1 MLAAWG
7 LNLQY
12 GVTGVLN
19 FGYIANLALGAYFY
33 GVLTLGPSSGNGGF
47 QTYIIGLHLP
57 AALAIVI
64 TVVAGCVFGGL
75 VGMIGTKRLRPDYQA
90 IVLLVVSIMALTIVE
105 ADTGLFNGNA
115 GLSLL
120 PDPVGG
126 TGPATPN
133 GWLYVAIV
141 FAVCILGWLILRRF
155 SDGPLGRSLR
165 AVRDDDRAALA
176 IGKNVVGLRILVQVV
191 GGGYAALSGALLAA
205 FIGAWAP
212 SAWQFAET
220 LSLLTAIIVGGVAS
234 NAGVVAGA
242 LLVPVI
248 FEQATQYVPGL
259 SSRPALAD
267 DVGWMVTA
275 VLTILFIWWR
285 PRGIVPDQRPR
296 YGPGA
301 RRWSRFTMA
310 PLGLA
315 VQAEAAAVTVSD
327 ATAVSAG
334 VSELPAD
341 GAELPPGGSAATLT
355 VPAAQEDED
364 ARGPAGPIR
373 AVQSPVSAEPRA
385 ALLRLE
391 SRAAPHRRPALPAGS
406 PLLVTSGLT
415 VRYGG
420 VAALD
425 GVGFAAAAGAVT
437 GLIGPNGAGK
447 STYVNV
453 VSGFTRSE
461 SGRVEF
467 DGTDITRLSPNRRA
481 RLGLV
486 RTFQLSRQ
494 FGRMTAIENLLVS
507 SARHPAETALGIL
520 AGLPYWRSAEEA
532 YVARARELMATF
544 EMTDKADEPA
554 ANLSGGERR
563 MLELMRALMTDPIML
578 VLDEP
583 LAGLSPR
590 WSRRFEEAVGVLR
603 EQGLTFLLIEHELGI
618 VERLC
623 ETVVV
628 MARGQVL
635 STGTMSELRTQ
646 REVQAAYVVG

>member
-19 FGYIANLALGAYFY
+19 FGYIANFALGAYSY
-33 GVLTLGPSSGNGGF
+33 GVLTLGPDSGNGGF
-47 QTYIIGLHLP
+47 QTYIVGLHLP
-57 AALAIVI
+57 SALAIVL

-75 VGMIGTKRLRPDYQA
+75 VGMIGMKRLRPDYQA
-90 IVLLVVSIMALTIVE
+90 IVLLVVSIVGLTIVE
-105 ADTGLFNGNA
+105 ADAGLFNGNA
-115 GLSLL
+115 GLSLI
-120 PDPVGG
+120 PNPVGG
-126 TGPATPN
+126 DGPTTPN

-141 FAVCILGWLILRRF
+141 FAVCIVGWLILRRF

-191 GGGYAALSGALLAA
+191 GGGYAALSGAMLAA
-205 FIGAWAP
+205 FIGAWSP

-275 VLTILFIWWR
+275 VLTIIFIWWR
-285 PRGIVPDQRPR
+285 PRGIVPDHRPR

-315 VQAEAAAVTVSD
+315 AQAGAAQAVASD
-327 ATAVSAG
+327 
-334 VSELPAD
+334 
-341 GAELPPGGSAATLT
+341 SAALP
-355 VPAAQEDED
+355 VGVGEEDEG
-364 ARGPAGPIR
+364 APGPAGLIR
-373 AVQSPVSAEPRA
+373 AVQSPVAGPPRA
-385 ALLRLE
+385 ASFMVR
-391 SRAAPHRRPALPAGS
+391 SRPAPGRRPAPPAGS
-406 PLLVTSGLT
+406 PLLVTSDLT
-415 VRYGG
+415 VHYGG

-461 SGRVEF
+461 SGRLEF
-467 DGTDITRLSPNRRA
+467 NGTDITRLSPNRRA

-494 FGRMTAIENLLVS
+494 FGRMTAIENLLVA

-520 AGLPYWRSAEEA
+520 AGLPYWRAAEEA

-544 EMTDKADEPA
+544 EMTDKTDEFA

-590 WSRRFEEAVGVLR
+590 WSRRFEDAVGVLR
-603 EQGLTFLLIEHELGI
+603 EQGITFLLIEHELGI
-618 VERLC
+618 IERLC

>member
-1 MLAAWG
+1 M
-7 LNLQY
+7 
-12 GVTGVLN
+12 LN

-57 AALAIVI
+57 AALAIIV
-64 TVVAGCVFGGL
+64 TALVGCAFGGL
-75 VGMIGTKRLRPDYQA
+75 VGMIGVKRLRPDYQA
-90 IVLLVVSIMALTIVE
+90 IVLLVVAIVALTLVE
-105 ADTGLFNGNA
+105 ADAGIFNGNA

-120 PDPVGG
+120 PNPVGG
-126 TGPATPN
+126 TGPTSPN

-141 FAVCILGWLILRRF
+141 FAVCVVGYLILRRF

-191 GGGYAALSGALLAA
+191 GGGFAALSGALLAA
-205 FIGAWAP
+205 FIGAWSP
-212 SAWQFAET
+212 SGWQFAET

-234 NAGVVAGA
+234 NPGVVAGA

-259 SSRPALAD
+259 SSRPQLAG

-275 VLTILFIWWR
+275 VLTIVFIWWR
-285 PRGIVPDQRPR
+285 PRGILPDRRPR

-301 RRWSRFTMA
+301 RRWSRFSMA

-315 VQAEAAAVTVSD
+315 SAAAD
-327 ATAVSAG
+327 MR
-334 VSELPAD
+334 AD
-341 GAELPPGGSAATLT
+341 GPVGDPGPARDPAVATELAGPALT
-355 VPAAQEDED
+355 VHVRD
-364 ARGPAGPIR
+364 AP
-373 AVQSPVSAEPRA
+373 
-385 ALLRLE
+385 
-391 SRAAPHRRPALPAGS
+391 
-406 PLLVTSGLT
+406 VTSGAAARAPLLAASGLA
-415 VRYGG
+415 VHYGG

-425 GVGFAAAAGAVT
+425 AVSLEVTAGTVT

-447 STYVNV
+447 STFVNA
-453 VSGFTRSE
+453 VSGFTRPE
-461 SGRVEF
+461 AGRVKF
-467 DGTDITRLSPNRRA
+467 NGTDITGLSPHRRA

-494 FGRMTAIENLLVS
+494 FGRLTAIENLLVAR
-507 SARHPAETALGIL
+507 ARHPAESAAGIV
-520 AGLPYWRSAEEA
+520 AGLPYWRRAEEEN
-532 YVARARELMATF
+532 VARARALMATF
-544 EMTDKADEPA
+544 EMSDKADEPA

-563 MLELMRALMTDPIML
+563 MLELMRALMTDPMML
-578 VLDEP
+578 ILDEP

-590 WSRRFEEAVGVLR
+590 WSGRFEDAVGLLR
-603 EQGLTFLLIEHELGI
+603 QQGLTFLLIEHELGI

-623 ETVVV
+623 ETVIV

-635 STGTMSELRTQ
+635 TTGTMSELRTQ